1 MKKASFVVWLYI
13 TAIAAL
19 VIAIGDKS
27 FGWLV
32 GSAIIF
38 SVARLARRK
47 LSEEHE
53 TGHQGAS
60 GRFMIWA
67 FAALI
72 GGMFALY
79 KLQTAG

>member
-13 TAIAAL
+13 TAVCAL

-27 FGWLV
+27 FGWLL
-32 GSAIIF
+32 GSVVLF
-38 SVARLARRK
+38 FVARMARRK
-47 LSEEHE
+47 FSEERE
-53 TGHQGAS
+53 TGHQGTS

-67 FAALI
+67 FAVLL
-72 GGMFALY
+72 GGMFVLY